1 MQAACGGS
9 HTMALTDK
17 GHMFIWGRCSNG
29 RMGFAPSATV
39 ELPHEIQLPGGAE
52 RWHPICVAAG
62 GRHSMCMA
70 LPRHTVTDHER
81 RLTYMSDTGSSLGGP
96 GSFEERFHGASPNM
110 PIRVISLLLR
120 GIHLLHRAVCSRIAH
135 NKRHH
140 MDALQTLQLIVMSCA

>member
-29 RMGFAPSATV
+29 RMGFSPSATV

-70 LPRHTVTDHER
+70 LPRHTVADHER
-81 RLTYMSDTGSSLGGP
+81 RLTNMSDSGYLGDRHSLGEQP
-96 GSFEERFHGASPNM
+96 RISSPNM
-110 PIRVISLLLR
+110 PICALPASLASR
-120 GIHLLHRAVCSRIAH
+120 RIALDFAH
-135 NKRHH
+135 
-140 MDALQTLQLIVMSCA
+140 ALEKLYAPCLYILITGQHQ